1 MRNCIFCRK
10 TAGLLCENEAAK
22 AFYDNFPVNE
32 GHTLVVPKRHIAT
45 IFEAE
50 EQELAAMNA
59 LLFRVKEIL
68 DDKFRPDGYN
78 IGINVGEAA
87 GQSIFHL
94 HIHVIP
100 RYRGDVKDPRGGV
113 RRVKKSVAGYPL
125 EEEEEKIYN
134 KLVRDRIPELVR
146 EEGKIP
152 LWRTAGEE
160 EYRLLLREKLWEE
173 VREFVHTGKE
183 EELADILEV
192 VRALAERQGV
202 GMEELTAL
210 AAEKRRQRGGF
221 KRRIVLEKVMEK
233 DGK

>member
-1 MRNCIFCRK
+1 M
-10 TAGLLCENEAAK
+10 
-22 AFYDNFPVNE
+22 
-32 GHTLVVPKRHIAT
+32 
-45 IFEAE
+45 
-50 EQELAAMNA
+50 
-59 LLFRVKEIL
+59 
-68 DDKFRPDGYN
+68 
-78 IGINVGEAA
+78 
-87 GQSIFHL
+87 
-94 HIHVIP
+94 
-100 RYRGDVKDPRGGV
+100 
-113 RRVKKSVAGYPL
+113 AGYPGRRGGKDL
-125 EEEEEKIYN
+125 ITSWSG
-134 KLVRDRIPELVR
+134 DRIFELIR

-152 LWRTAGEE
+152 LWRSTAGEE